1 MGNEIELTQL
11 LRSWCAG
18 DRSQESVLFQSVYPM
33 LRGMAQNQ
41 MHGRRD
47 GMTLQATDLAHEAYL
62 RIFEQSK
69 QDWKTRA
76 QFFALAAT
84 VMRRAVIDYLRER
97 SALKRG
103 GEVQKISLTSLSD
116 SDMPVSQTDEDW
128 LRLDH
133 VLTELEQFDPAS
145 SRVVEMRYFMG
156 MTVAEISQA
165 LDCSVST
172 IERQWRSARAWLHQR
187 MEARD

>member
-1 MGNEIELTQL
+1 
-11 LRSWCAG
+11 
-18 DRSQESVLFQSVYPM
+18 
-33 LRGMAQNQ
+33 
-41 MHGRRD
+41 
-47 GMTLQATDLAHEAYL
+47 
-62 RIFEQSK
+62 
-69 QDWKTRA
+69 
-76 QFFALAAT
+76 
-84 VMRRAVIDYLRER
+84 MRRAVIDYLRER

-172 IERQWRSARAWLHQR
+172 IERQWRSARAWLRVLRH
-187 MEARD
+187 DW